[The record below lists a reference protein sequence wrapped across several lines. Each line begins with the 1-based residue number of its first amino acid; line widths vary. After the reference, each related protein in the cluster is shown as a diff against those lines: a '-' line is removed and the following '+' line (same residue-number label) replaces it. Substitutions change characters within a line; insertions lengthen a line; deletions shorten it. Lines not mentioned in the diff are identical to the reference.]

1 MCSLLLKI
9 RRSGLQ
15 AQEMP
20 AIIHFCRLCI
30 TVASGR
36 PLVSHVCY
44 NVMEWVMPG
53 LPRMY
58 AVL

>member
-20 AIIHFCRLCI
+20 AIIHFCKLYI
-30 TVASGR
+30 TVALGMPHVMHS
-36 PLVSHVCY
+36 VS
-44 NVMEWVMPG
+44 
-53 LPRMY
+53 
-58 AVL
+58 